1 MALSIAALR
10 AKVNE
15 NLQDFSEIVPA
26 QHREVEHEIINLL
39 EDLMNR
45 GLPVQKGYIS
55 GLDIGGTGITGFG
68 GDLESVIYSRGTNES
83 SMFCTLK
90 TPVSGSY
97 KVSID
102 LQGSSGNKLYDND
115 VFAPI
120 FEIVSNTQFWISIRE
135 PGNTVQNL
143 TLHLEIKQINY

>member
-55 GLDIGGTGITGFG
+55 GLNINTGITGFG
-68 GDLESVIYSRGTNES
+68 GDLLKVIHERGSPGES
-83 SMFCTLK
+83 FLKCTLK

-102 LQGSSGNKLYDND
+102 LEGASGNRGNDND

-120 FEIVSNTQFWISIRE
+120 FEIVSDTQFWISVDE
-135 PGNTVQNL
+135 PGGTQNL